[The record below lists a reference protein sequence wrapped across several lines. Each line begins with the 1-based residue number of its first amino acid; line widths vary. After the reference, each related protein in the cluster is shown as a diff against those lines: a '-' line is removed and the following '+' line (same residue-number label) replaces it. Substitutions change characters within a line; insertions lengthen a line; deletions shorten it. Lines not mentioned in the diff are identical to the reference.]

1 MKYLNNWNQINESDE
16 KQQIEEETPSRS
28 GRILTQ
34 AQREWKDD
42 SSIERGENLPS
53 VLFTDVEGSSEKWSS
68 DPVTMMNQLKGHH
81 ELVDRISKKYNGWI
95 VKTIGDAFMVYFE
108 SSPDSLTNA
117 IKCGKEIILSEK
129 NYNLRV
135 GACQG
140 PMQEDTYKLQKV
152 TLRDFY
158 GNSINVASRMES
170 KIAGEAG
177 YIAFTS
183 IEPMSK
189 NIIDG
194 YSRTI
199 GQVLDVDLSN
209 FDLKGAKTESAYR
222 IKVK

>member
-1 MKYLNNWNQINESDE
+1 MKYLSNWKQINEADN
-16 KQQIEEETPSRS
+16 QLTEETPSRS
-28 GRILTQ
+28 GRVLTQ
-34 AQREWKDD
+34 AQREWNDD
-42 SSIERGENLPS
+42 SSIERGDNLPS

-68 DPVTMMNQLKGHH
+68 DAVTMMEQLKGHH
-81 ELVDRISKKYNGWI
+81 ELVNRISKKYNGWI
-95 VKTIGDAFMVYFE
+95 VKTIGDAFMIYFE
-108 SSPDSLTNA
+108 PNTDSLTNA

-135 GACQG
+135 GVCQG
-140 PMQEDTYKLQKV
+140 PMQEDTYELQKV

-170 KIAGEAG
+170 KIAEAAG

-183 IEPMSK
+183 LEPISK
-189 NIIDG
+189 NIISQ
-194 YSRTI
+194 YSKTI
-199 GQVLDVDLSN
+199 GEVLDVDLSK

>member
-1 MKYLNNWNQINESDE
+1 MKYLSNWNQINEADD
-16 KQQIEEETPSRS
+16 QQIKDIPNRS

-68 DPVTMMNQLKGHH
+68 DAVTMMQQLKGHH
-81 ELVDRISKKYNGWI
+81 ELVNRISKKYNGWI
-95 VKTIGDAFMVYFE
+95 VKTIGDAFMIYFE
-108 SSPDSLTNA
+108 PSVDSLTNA
-117 IKCGKEIILSEK
+117 IKCGKEIILTEK

-135 GACQG
+135 GVCQG
-140 PMQEDTYKLQKV
+140 PMQEDTYELQKV

-170 KIAGEAG
+170 KVAGVAG

-183 IEPMSK
+183 LEPISK
-189 NIIDG
+189 NIISQ
-194 YSRTI
+194 YSKTI
-199 GQVLDVDLSN
+199 GEVLDVDLSK